1 MMSML
6 RYCMLRPPHMSERC
20 LCSFWGSKASWEPSL
35 LVTIFLLISLKPV
48 LSWACISGRGVT
60 LLTLFI
66 EDCIGWAGDLGSLG
80 NLKL

>member
-1 MMSML
+1 
-6 RYCMLRPPHMSERC
+6 
-20 LCSFWGSKASWEPSL
+20 
-35 LVTIFLLISLKPV
+35 LLISLKPV